1 VAAVNCIL
9 LRGIGLNFLPNVDVE
24 APPLLKS
31 DCAETEKLMGGCPL
45 TPCSESSSWSGETDA
60 LPLPWSDWTGEG
72 LRLHVFDGRGI
83 AVGVVAE
90 INGRMEIIGDRKA
103 LRESVLKVIPRLDE
117 KNIVNDSMSN
127 ITKINGPE
135 IRMCLNG
142 LTILGE
148 SIVADDAV
156 CQNTGYIL
164 PNFSFAHVK
173 RL

>member
-1 VAAVNCIL
+1 
-9 LRGIGLNFLPNVDVE
+9 
-24 APPLLKS
+24 
-31 DCAETEKLMGGCPL
+31 
-45 TPCSESSSWSGETDA
+45 
-60 LPLPWSDWTGEG
+60 
-72 LRLHVFDGRGI
+72 
-83 AVGVVAE
+83 
-90 INGRMEIIGDRKA
+90 MEIIGDRKA
-103 LRESVLKVIPRLDE
+103 LRESVLEVIPRLDE

-142 LTILGE
+142 LIILGE

-156 CQNTGYIL
+156 CQNTGDIL